1 MAHLF
6 DLLKLRDIALPNRIG
21 MPPMC
26 QYSATDGV
34 AADWHFVHYGSRA
47 VGGTGLMIVEATA
60 VAPEGRITPGDLG
73 LWNDEQIE
81 PLARIARFAGDH
93 GAVAAIQ
100 LAHAGRKGGIA
111 LGWQEQRS
119 LRAEEGGWTAVAPSA
134 ISFGPGYD
142 VPQVLDEAGIR
153 AVIEQ
158 FAAATQRA
166 REAGFSIVEIHAAH
180 GYLLHQFLSPVSNQR
195 TDGWGGSFENRTRLT
210 REVVKTVRA
219 EWPANLPLLI
229 RLSATDW
236 VDGGWNADETV
247 ALCRILK
254 EMGVDLVDVSTAG
267 LVPTARIPVGPGFQ
281 TEFAERIR
289 HEAGLPVAA
298 VGMIT
303 SPAQADHIVRSGQAD
318 MVLLG
323 RELLRNPYWPLEAAR
338 ELGQTASWPGNTCA
352 QLRPDQRDAEAAME
366 PTRSGRLYRATPVTP
381 LSRSAPC
388 PSPSPPNTSPRLP
401 AERRR

>member
-6 DLLKLRDIALPNRIG
+6 DPLKLRDIALPNRIG

-60 VAPEGRITPGDLG
+60 VAPEGRITPGDHG

-81 PLARIARFAGDH
+81 PLARIARFVGDH

-119 LRAEEGGWTAVAPSA
+119 LRVEEGGWTAVAPSA

-142 VPQVLDEAGIR
+142 VPQALDEGGIR
-153 AVIEQ
+153 VVVEQ
-158 FAAATQRA
+158 FAAATRRA

-219 EWPANLPLLI
+219 EWPAHLPLLI

-236 VDGGWNADETV
+236 VEGGWNADETV

-338 ELGQTASWPGNTCA
+338 ELGQTASWPR
-352 QLRPDQRDAEAAME
+352 QYLRAA
-366 PTRSGRLYRATPVTP
+366 PAGSTGR
-381 LSRSAPC
+381 
-388 PSPSPPNTSPRLP
+388 
-401 AERRR
+401 